1 MLNSLEMISIYE
13 NVAEITDRML
23 DAAKSAD
30 WDLLTELEM
39 DCYTRVQEIKN
50 NDSNEELPLEIK
62 NKKIAIIKKIL
73 ADDKEIR
80 NITEPW
86 MLQLSKLMKN
96 SESNR
101 KLSQSY
107 GNN

>member
-1 MLNSLEMISIYE
+1 MLNSMEMISIYE

-23 DAAKSAD
+23 IAAKSAD
-30 WDLLTELEM
+30 WDLLTELERT
-39 DCYTRVQEIKN
+39 CYNSVQEIQNKDTN
-50 NDSNEELPLEIK
+50 LELPLEIK

-80 NITEPW
+80 DITEPW

>member
-1 MLNSLEMISIYE
+1 MLNSMEMISIYE

-39 DCYTRVQEIKN
+39 TCYTQVQEIKN
-50 NDSNEELPLEIK
+50 KDTNLELPLEIK
-62 NKKIAIIKKIL
+62 NRKIAIIKKIL
-73 ADDKEIR
+73 ADDREIR

-107 GNN
+107 GAN

>member
-1 MLNSLEMISIYE
+1 MLNSMEMISIYE

-23 DAAKSAD
+23 NAAKSAD
-30 WDLLTELEM
+30 WDLLTELERT
-39 DCYTRVQEIKN
+39 CYNSVQEIQNKDTN
-50 NDSNEELPLEIK
+50 LELPLEIK

-80 NITEPW
+80 DITEPW

-107 GNN
+107 GND

>member
-1 MLNSLEMISIYE
+1 MNSMEMISIYE

-23 DAAKSAD
+23 NAAKSAD
-30 WDLLTELEM
+30 WDLLTELERT
-39 DCYTRVQEIKN
+39 CYNSVQEIQNKDTN
-50 NDSNEELPLEIK
+50 LELPLEIK

-80 NITEPW
+80 DITEPW

-107 GNN
+107 GND

>member
-1 MLNSLEMISIYE
+1 MLNSMEMISIYE

-23 DAAKSAD
+23 NAAKSAD
-30 WDLLTELEM
+30 WDLLTELERT
-39 DCYTRVQEIKN
+39 CYTRVQEIQNKDTN
-50 NDSNEELPLEIK
+50 LELPLEIK

-80 NITEPW
+80 DITEPW